1 MKKMSKVVLAFAS
14 IFALVGCGGENNGGD
29 TTKTIENAAAVKR
42 LQTVTEEMGKAAG
55 FKVEG
60 KESLSV
66 SLKQADYK
74 DTDNKDVKGG
84 SLELTSTGNFNLELL
99 LEEAMP
105 KAGKAT
111 ASITTDASGS
121 EISGHADVSAEAYL
135 KEGYVYAKSTVTT
148 PAEKEGDDP
157 VVEENKTGMNIAPM
171 LEDIKGT
178 LNNLE
183 GKRPSE
189 IINMIPDISIDEEN
203 AAMFDHAVNVITKN
217 LPNCNLS
224 TNKKTDT
231 LSWKLTNADIEN
243 IIDKYFASTLPA
255 PGETDLSEEDY
266 NALVAATTAK
276 ATTIKTLVSSIV
288 KINNAQFSI
297 SIYDGKYI
305 SAVALDLDVE
315 LNFAASL
322 EIFPSDTS
330 IKLKASASS
339 EISLLDANY
348 TITYPEDMESWLPA
362 PDIDTD
368 TGDNTTSK

>member
-1 MKKMSKVVLAFAS
+1 
-14 IFALVGCGGENNGGD
+14 
-29 TTKTIENAAAVKR
+29 
-42 LQTVTEEMGKAAG
+42 
-55 FKVEG
+55 
-60 KESLSV
+60 
-66 SLKQADYK
+66 
-74 DTDNKDVKGG
+74 
-84 SLELTSTGNFNLELL
+84 
-99 LEEAMP
+99 
-105 KAGKAT
+105 
-111 ASITTDASGS
+111 
-121 EISGHADVSAEAYL
+121 
-135 KEGYVYAKSTVTT
+135 
-148 PAEKEGDDP
+148 
-157 VVEENKTGMNIAPM
+157 M

-183 GKRPSE
+183 GKTPSE
-189 IINMIPDISIDEEN
+189 IINMIPDISIDEKDM
-203 AAMFDHAVNVITKN
+203 AMFDHAVNVITKN

-255 PGETDLSEEDY
+255 PGETDLSEEEY
-266 NALVAATTAK
+266 NKLVANTTTK

-362 PDIDTD
+362 PD

>member
-14 IFALVGCGGENNGGD
+14 IFALVGCGGQNNGGE
-29 TTKTIENAAAVKR
+29 TTETIENAAAVKK

-74 DTDNKDVKGG
+74 DTDNKDVEGG

-121 EISGHADVSAEAYL
+121 EISGHADVAAEAYL

-157 VVEENKTGMNIAPM
+157 VVEENKTGMNIAPIF
-171 LEDIKGT
+171 EDIKGT
-178 LNNLE
+178 LDNLE
-183 GKRPSE
+183 GKKPSD
-189 IINMIPDISIDEEN
+189 IINMIPDLSIDEED
-203 AAMFDHAVNVITKN
+203 APKFDNAVNVIIAN

-243 IIDKYFASTLPA
+243 IIDKYYASTLPA

-266 NALVAATTAK
+266 NALVASTTAE
-276 ATTIKTLVSSIV
+276 ATAIKTAVSSIL
-288 KINNAQFSI
+288 KINKAQFSI
-297 SIYDGKYI
+297 SIYDEKYI
-305 SAVALDLDVE
+305 SGVALDLDVE

-322 EIFPSDTS
+322 EIFPSDTT
-330 IKLKASASS
+330 IKVKASASS
-339 EISLLDANY
+339 KISLLDANY
-348 TITYPEDMESWLPA
+348 TITFPEDLESWLPA
-362 PDIDTD
+362 PDTDTD
-368 TGDNTTSK
+368 TGDNTTSE